1 MINIRPAILE
11 DLDTVRQL
19 NDKIFI
25 KNSEYDEDMV
35 PHFALTAEG
44 EKYFRESIET
54 KEGCFFIAEVE
65 GEVVGYVNGA
75 KLDLPYRK
83 SKYFEIQNLG
93 VIPERKKQGIG
104 SMLLEKA
111 SVWAKNNGFEKIYLN
126 SYIKNSEAVNF
137 YRSKG
142 FEDIDVCLEKKI

>member
-1 MINIRPAILE
+1 M
-11 DLDTVRQL
+11 
-19 NDKIFI
+19 
-25 KNSEYDEDMV
+25 
-35 PHFALTAEG
+35 
-44 EKYFRESIET
+44 
-54 KEGCFFIAEVE
+54 
-65 GEVVGYVNGA
+65 VGYVNGA